1 MCFTNCIVSFQP
13 GASKIYQFSKCF
25 WCILELQGG
34 RVLDPL
40 NQFDAINRPQVLNPR
55 FILFL
60 LLLSTSSSLSSLFDY
75 YDFYCYFYCRYMIKT
90 TKIRKTFK
98 TKEKIYLHKPL
109 FVKYIKHFKG
119 LVADL
124 LEFAFTVCM
133 SLAGMYIYIYNMC
146 VYICVYIQVS

>member
-25 WCILELQGG
+25 WCILELYVD
-34 RVLDPL
+34 RVFDPL
-40 NQFDAINRPQVLNPR
+40 NQFDAINRPQVLTPR

-109 FVKYIKHFKG
+109 FVKCIKHFKG

-133 SLAGMYIYIYNMC
+133 SLAGMYIYI
-146 VYICVYIQVS
+146 

>member
-1 MCFTNCIVSFQP
+1 
-13 GASKIYQFSKCF
+13 
-25 WCILELQGG
+25 
-34 RVLDPL
+34 
-40 NQFDAINRPQVLNPR
+40 
-55 FILFL
+55 
-60 LLLSTSSSLSSLFDY
+60 
-75 YDFYCYFYCRYMIKT
+75 MIKT

-133 SLAGMYIYIYNMC
+133 SLAGMYIYI
-146 VYICVYIQVS
+146 ICVYIYVYTYRLVN